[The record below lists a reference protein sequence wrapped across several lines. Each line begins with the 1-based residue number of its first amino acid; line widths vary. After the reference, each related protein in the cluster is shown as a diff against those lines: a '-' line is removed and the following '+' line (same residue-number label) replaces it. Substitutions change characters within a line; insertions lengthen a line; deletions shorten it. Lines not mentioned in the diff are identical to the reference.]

1 MRITERRLRSVIRK
15 IIRENEESTELSK
28 EDVLRLAHISQL
40 NNGKM
45 GLHTTFAIGEGGKP
59 FWSNKLTC
67 AELMGAPV
75 SGLKGR
81 LVKSSYVGI
90 DLDNTSIATL
100 KEEYGKKIYVPKG
113 CLQDESDT
121 GLAYSLPHHVT
132 FGMGNIDKLSL
143 KNQEGKKV
151 KHNLTS
157 FKGEEFSL
165 KAEGLCCEEVN
176 GVMIC
181 AVKIGFDG

>member
-1 MRITERRLRSVIRK
+1 MRITEKRLRSVIRQL
-15 IIRENEESTELSK
+15 IRENEESTELSK

-67 AELMGAPV
+67 TELMGGPV
-75 SGLKGR
+75 SDLKGR

-90 DLDNTSIATL
+90 DLDNASIAKL
-100 KEEYGKKIYVPKG
+100 KKVYGKFMSED
-113 CLQDESDT
+113 CLQDETDT

-132 FGMGNIDKLSL
+132 FGMGSINKLSL
-143 KNQEGKKV
+143 KSQEGKKV
-151 KHNLTS
+151 KHDLTS
-157 FKGEEFSL
+157 FEGEEFSL

-181 AVKIGFDG
+181 AVKIGFDI